1 MFSLIAMEKFAQTS
15 ENKITITKYIIAL
28 PSNPLIILEDWAQN
42 FEDFSKR
49 QVGFVAQWCLD
60 NLCKLFLSSN
70 IVLKNTE
77 HNLLLIFFFSVL
89 IPERV
94 LSYKTVDMSSVN
106 AILNSNDVSEYLKIA
121 PSGIEVSKYSTK
133 YGLIFENL

>member
-1 MFSLIAMEKFAQTS
+1 M
-15 ENKITITKYIIAL
+15 
-28 PSNPLIILEDWAQN
+28 
-42 FEDFSKR
+42 
-49 QVGFVAQWCLD
+49 
-60 NLCKLFLSSN
+60 
-70 IVLKNTE
+70 KNTE
-77 HNLLLIFFFSVL
+77 HNLLLIFFSVL

>member
-15 ENKITITKYIIAL
+15 ENKITITKYLIAL

-77 HNLLLIFFFSVL
+77 HNLLLNYFVFSFDSG
-89 IPERV
+89 E
-94 LSYKTVDMSSVN
+94 SSFIQN
-106 AILNSNDVSEYLKIA
+106 C
-121 PSGIEVSKYSTK
+121 
-133 YGLIFENL
+133 

>member
-1 MFSLIAMEKFAQTS
+1 M
-15 ENKITITKYIIAL
+15 
-28 PSNPLIILEDWAQN
+28 
-42 FEDFSKR
+42 
-49 QVGFVAQWCLD
+49 
-60 NLCKLFLSSN
+60 
-70 IVLKNTE
+70 
-77 HNLLLIFFFSVL
+77 